1 MMITTLLIAVPT
13 GIKIFS
19 WLGTLYFGKI
29 HTYSTAMLFALAF
42 IVTFTIGGIS
52 GVMLGMVPIDIHV
65 SDTYFIVAHIHFVL
79 FGGSVFTIFAGIYHW
94 FPKITGRMYDEK
106 LGRVHFWGTLLG
118 TWGTFIPMHWIGMDG
133 MPRRVADYASQ
144 FGNWN
149 LLISCFAFMLGAVQL
164 VFLYNMIVSWR
175 FGPRAAANPWRAN
188 SIEWQVSSPPPIFN
202 FDRDSARGR
211 RSLRVRRA
219 GRPARDHGRRIGRGP
234 GRAGACSGG
243 FVMSETSG
251 ARPLLVFLN
260 EVAGGRKLL
269 KAVSERAEGVPFV
282 AVAAPQNQPA
292 VGQLIDSGE
301 LRDAARARVE
311 VTMAILSAYGV
322 ESVGEVMDPE
332 PSLALDDA
340 VRAHEPGEV
349 LLSCASGTRF
359 GFTRKDLVAWAGDRF
374 EPDVTVTH
382 IPVRIS
388 DDSISWEKSHTLVVA
403 SQTVAAPDLVGRLK
417 ERAAGHPHR
426 YTIICPRTE
435 DVTEPEIVRDLAST
449 LAELYRADID
459 ATGQPM
465 SPDPF
470 HAVQNAIEHYSVD
483 EVLISTFA
491 GETSRWL
498 EDDLIGRV
506 REITEKTVEHL
517 EVGRPAAAVAAAV
530 AEGGE
535 S

>member
-1 MMITTLLIAVPT
+1 
-13 GIKIFS
+13 
-19 WLGTLYFGKI
+19 
-29 HTYSTAMLFALAF
+29 
-42 IVTFTIGGIS
+42 
-52 GVMLGMVPIDIHV
+52 
-65 SDTYFIVAHIHFVL
+65 
-79 FGGSVFTIFAGIYHW
+79 
-94 FPKITGRMYDEK
+94 
-106 LGRVHFWGTLLG
+106 
-118 TWGTFIPMHWIGMDG
+118 
-133 MPRRVADYASQ
+133 
-144 FGNWN
+144 
-149 LLISCFAFMLGAVQL
+149 
-164 VFLYNMIVSWR
+164 
-175 FGPRAAANPWRAN
+175 
-188 SIEWQVSSPPPIFN
+188 
-202 FDRDSARGR
+202 
-211 RSLRVRRA
+211 
-219 GRPARDHGRRIGRGP
+219 
-234 GRAGACSGG
+234 
-243 FVMSETSG
+243 MSESPEG
-251 ARPLLVFLN
+251 RPLLVFLN

-269 KAVSERAEGVPFV
+269 RAVRERAEKAPFIV
-282 AVAAPQNQPA
+282 VVAPQNQPA

-311 VTMAILSAYGV
+311 VTMSILSQYGL

-359 GFTRKDLVAWAGDRF
+359 GLTRKDLVAWATDRF
-374 EPDVTVTH
+374 EPEVAVTH
-382 IPVRIS
+382 IPVRIE
-388 DDSISWEKSHTLVVA
+388 DDSVSWEVNHTLVVA
-403 SQTVAAPDLVGRLK
+403 TQTAAAPDLVSRLK

-426 YTIICPRTE
+426 YTLICPRSE
-435 DVTEPEIVRDLAST
+435 DVSEAEIVHDLAST

-470 HAVQNAIEHYSVD
+470 HAVQNAIEHYRVD

-506 REITEKTVEHL
+506 REITDKTVEHV

-535 S
+535 A